1 MRKWN
6 KVSIREWMSIRE
18 WSWEKWTESGQRS
31 WGNQMKANRRG
42 QGSCM
47 EASRMGCENR
57 MEVDRWGRENH
68 METDGRIRV
77 KGILAAVCM
86 AVLVVGCGGETDTP
100 GTDSQES
107 MTEGHTTEAN
117 NNIEADD
124 EKENIAEEN
133 SADGV
138 EDGDGTAENES
149 SISEGTEANE
159 ADGAGTGTG
168 IAEETAN
175 DASIDFTAL
184 KAENPE
190 IFGWLHIPDTTID
203 APILQSAEADD
214 YYETHNAM
222 KEVDEGGALYIE
234 AANLSSMCD
243 FNTVIHGKTA
253 EDGESGLFADLY
265 QFADP
270 DFFDSHEQ
278 MYVYLDGNVLT
289 YEIFAAYERENT
301 SLLRTYDFTYID
313 GCNQFLEDLYGI
325 RDMSMML
332 RTGWDEVTP
341 YHFLVT
347 LTTVK
352 GDNPDRQFVVLA
364 ALIEDPAGNIDRAV
378 WE

>member
-1 MRKWN
+1 MRKWK
-6 KVSIREWMSIRE
+6 KVNIRRWR
-18 WSWEKWTESGQRS
+18 WEKRAEAGQRS
-31 WGNQMKANRRG
+31 WGNRMEANRRG
-42 QGSCM
+42 
-47 EASRMGCENR
+47 RENR
-57 MEVDRWGRENH
+57 MEVNWWVRGNH
-68 METDGRIRV
+68 MEADWRIRV

-86 AVLVVGCGGETDTP
+86 AVLVVGCGGEMDTP
-100 GTDSQES
+100 GAGSS
-107 MTEGHTTEAN
+107 GNMTEGSNTEKN
-117 NNIEADD
+117 SIE
-124 EKENIAEEN
+124 ENIAEDN
-133 SADGV
+133 STKESSTDGA
-138 EDGDGTAENES
+138 EDGYGTTETES
-149 SISEGTEANE
+149 SISEETEANE
-159 ADGAGTGTG
+159 ADGAGAGTG

-175 DASIDFTAL
+175 DAAIDFAAL

-190 IFGWLHIPDTTID
+190 IFGWLYIPDTAID
-203 APILQSAEADD
+203 APILQSVEADD
-214 YYETHNAM
+214 YYEIHNAM

-289 YEIFAAYERENT
+289 YEIFSAYERENT

-347 LTTVK
+347 LTTTK

>member
-47 EASRMGCENR
+47 EASRRGCENR
-57 MEVDRWGRENH
+57 MEVDRWVRGNH
-68 METDGRIRV
+68 METDRRIRV

-86 AVLVVGCGGETDTP
+86 AVLAVGCGGETDTP
-100 GTDSQES
+100 GVRSAWN
-107 MTEGHTTEAN
+107 MTEGSNTEKN
-117 NNIEADD
+117 SIE
-124 EKENIAEEN
+124 ENIAEEN
-133 SADGV
+133 SIKESSTDGA
-138 EDGDGTAENES
+138 EDGDGTAGNES
-149 SISEGTEANE
+149 SMSEGTGADR

-175 DASIDFTAL
+175 DASIDFAAL
-184 KAENPE
+184 KVENPE

-203 APILQSAEADD
+203 APILQSAETDD

-301 SLLRTYDFTYID
+301 SLLRTYDFTYIA
-313 GCNQFLEDLYGI
+313 GCDQFLEDLYGI

-347 LTTVK
+347 LTATK